1 MSWTIDGVEV
11 PVETDIELTAETLSL
26 SFEVAG
32 SELATWE
39 ALGDRAGDL
48 AVETGFG
55 GAFRTIARGAQETVP
70 VVPAGSET
78 PPFASTDWYIAGFD
92 AEELTPRRYQVSLEL
107 QRPANRRD
115 EFDLDNIDVATLDI
129 GFGVSF
135 GAKFGRPGPPDN
147 GFGRRFGEAFGVS
160 PGALLGLELQG
171 GSGVTLRVASDQLGP
186 ITRDGQPAG
195 ATVSLSLR
203 VSDAQAAA
211 LADAAGYPGGVVER
225 PVPDDDSVRVDE
237 SGGRQT
243 IILDPQGDIEI
254 NSGEWLLVDWS
265 IAWNSYSAE
274 RRWVAELTLAEP
286 AD

>member
-1 MSWTIDGVEV
+1 MTWTIAGVDV
-11 PVETDIELTAETLSL
+11 PVERDIELTAGTLSL
-26 SFEVAG
+26 SFEVAE

-55 GAFRTIARGAQETVP
+55 GAIRTLARGAGGTVVVDPDAGESPP
-70 VVPAGSET
+70 VAAAEWFIS
-78 PPFASTDWYIAGFD
+78 GFNED
-92 AEELTPRRYQVSLEL
+92 QLSPGRYRIELDLRRPS
-107 QRPANRRD
+107 NRRD
-115 EFDLDNIDVATLDI
+115 EFALDERDVATLDG
-129 GFGVSF
+129 GFG
-135 GAKFGRPGPPDN
+135 N
-147 GFGRRFGEAFGVS
+147 GFGEEFGSGARS
-160 PGALLGLELQG
+160 PLGLSLQA

-225 PVPDDDSVRVDE
+225 AVPDDDSVRVDE

-243 IILDPQGDIEI
+243 IILDAQGDIAI
-254 NSGEWLLVDWS
+254 NSGEWLLVDWN
-265 IAWNSYSAE
+265 IAWHSHSPD
-274 RRWVAELTLAEP
+274 RRWLAELSLAET